1 MTVIPIPV
9 GEMQTNC
16 YLVYE
21 QPQDAVLIDPGAQ
34 AADILQVVRQKGAVI
49 RAVFL
54 THAHFD
60 HMMAAEE
67 VKKACQAPLLV
78 HGEERQGLEDGMLN
92 LSLPMTGQNYC
103 VKADRFLSDGEVVE
117 AGSLRLRVWHTPG
130 HTRGSCCYE
139 LEQARVLFSGDTLFY
154 HSYGR
159 TDFPGGSEE
168 QMQQSVS
175 CLLAIPGDE
184 QVYPGH
190 GPATTLA
197 EERRCNP
204 LR

>member
-34 AADILQVVRQKGAVI
+34 AADILQVVRQKGTVI

-92 LSLPMTGQNYC
+92 LSLPMTGQNCC
-103 VKADRFLSDGEVVE
+103 VKVDRFLSDSEVVE

-139 LEQARVLFSGDTLFY
+139 LEQARMLFSGDTLFY

-175 CLLAIPGDE
+175 RLLAISGDE

>member
-92 LSLPMTGQNYC
+92 LSLPMTGQNCC

-175 CLLAIPGDE
+175 RLLAISGDE